1 MSVQSS
7 TPTRTTIQVN
17 YADPAGVG
25 NVVTGTESL
34 TSISQFNFLRPNV
47 LLDGNATTLPA
58 SAGDGLLSIQ
68 RLNGLTTQLA
78 TLIGLQ
84 PTNTVANK
92 GGVFPKGV
100 NAGQLQFILEETVAL
115 ALGINIRWTFAAPL
129 I

>member
-1 MSVQSS
+1 MSM

-25 NVVTGTESL
+25 NTVTGTESL
-34 TSISQFNFLRPNV
+34 TSISQFNFLQPNV
-47 LLDGNATTLPA
+47 ILDGNATTLPA

-68 RLNGLTTQLA
+68 RLNGLTTQIA

-100 NAGQLQFILEETVAL
+100 NSGQLQFILEETVAL
-115 ALGINIRWTFAAPL
+115 AAGINIRWTFARPL

>member
-1 MSVQSS
+1 MSFIN
-7 TPTRTTIQVN
+7 TPTRTTIQIN

-34 TSISQFNFLRPNV
+34 TSISQFDFARPNV
-47 LLDGNATTLPA
+47 ILDGNATTLPA

-100 NAGQLQFILEETVAL
+100 NQGQLQFILEETVAL
-115 ALGINIRWTFAAPL
+115 AAGINIRWTFANPL
-129 I
+129 L